1 MDTIRRLRKKVGLT
15 QDALA
20 AEVGVDR
27 KTIARWE
34 SGASQPRIGDLSVLA
49 RALQCPLEALLD
61 AVSAS
66 GNSPETATVGGGCGA
81 DGVLLALSAWEE
93 CREALIALAPEFL
106 ADGID
111 EAERENMLRECG
123 RALEALARLME
134 ALGCAPRR

>member
-1 MDTIRRLRKKVGLT
+1 MGTIRRLRKEVGLT

-49 RALQCPLEALLD
+49 RALRCSLDALLD
-61 AVSAS
+61 AAS
-66 GNSPETATVGGGCGA
+66 TTDHSQETAAGDEEGGSV
-81 DGVLLALSAWEE
+81 GVLLALSAWKE
-93 CREALIALAPEFL
+93 CREALIALDPEFL

-123 RALEALARLME
+123 QALEALARLME
-134 ALGCAPRR
+134 ALVCAPRR